1 MAGFHSSACP
11 ASDLSQSS
19 GPSVTE
25 ETVSLVQ
32 ASDKGIGLAFVEQLL
47 KRQPTGRVIATCRD
61 PMGAQHL
68 DALHDQS
75 GGRLDVMQLD
85 VTKEDTIEAV
95 AAAVRQKYGK
105 LDLLLNVAG
114 VLHRPNELQP
124 ESSLHW
130 LCQDAMLLAYR
141 VNAMGPMLV
150 LKHMMPL
157 LVTGGHTNPNRPY
170 SIVANMSSRTGSIS
184 DNHIGGWYSYRA
196 SKAALNQFTKTAA
209 VELAAQKS
217 PVVAVLLHPGTVD
230 TDLTRPF
237 TAHLPADKIFTPDF
251 AAEQLLGVIDGLS
264 PSDNGRFIAY
274 DGTDVACILRPP
286 RFPRFRCQRRPARA
300 PMAALAVRAVSAAA
314 AAALPA
320 FPPSHRRASPAA
332 RETSLRIGGREKRG
346 CSNGGWSCAGRRG
359 GAVVALAAPPE
370 TVTAIVESG
379 AATMV
384 SAADWT
390 SHLVLATLNTA
401 ATPASD
407 GPIKLPPAYL
417 EDPWAIPEV
426 SPLQSFASILLTGT
440 IGVLLFRAIK
450 RRASKVTESR
460 FRSDSVEKL
469 SSNPVVEERKRR
481 AAEEA
486 AEAAKRPPPTVLN
499 TLGGALVAGS
509 IAIVLYKF
517 ATSVDDVF
525 AGQTLSTTY
534 TVRNLSIAVRTIVSG
549 LVWLATFIFALNS
562 LGLTLYAF
570 QLALGID
577 SPKDSP
583 VTRSGSDADT
593 VGSKDSEAK
602 EAEVPVGSEAKKPLG
617 FGGEAGSL
625 GGTAGADEVLIGR
638 VAAIE
643 EQLMLQ
649 LAGTSAEEGKREAG
663 GEELEKGKP
672 LFTVTSLNRT
682 IRRVDL
688 NKTFLEYHHHFRE
701 GELKLQCSGEPCPN
715 LGSCGPEFPNLRA
728 CYWPNL
734 VDAEYLFPDQPIN
747 CPKVMDMSVEG
758 GREVSD
764 TRCTHKGDDLRLDMF
779 LPQYYELR
787 DVYLDGDGLVFNET
801 VFFDRHSCADKGNFS
816 FEPGKAKV
824 RHYDRLVS
832 LMYPLGIAFYHV
844 LIELVPHLFVLSP
857 LLRDNPSI
865 PIAIASH
872 QVKAFSSLLVPFLGI
887 PATALNL
894 AVIPNRHA
902 DVNLLVHV
910 DVLYQPVYQACG
922 RSAPAMWGELRRR
935 FLLPPAGLP
944 LFRPGLVPR
953 HNHTHFLP
961 PTADSPAT
969 TTSTSADSSI
979 PVRAGDISET
989 DVPLWSDAQTA
1000 RLPYSWRAV
1009 IAHRRGAMR
1018 HLAAFDSLVAEMKRV
1033 FPPQRVFVFEGDL
1046 PILQVFPPQRVFV
1059 FEGDLP
1065 ILRGAYAV
1073 LQCKVYGWV
1082 MLRSYQSRFYLPVLR
1097 TVFPPQRVFVFEGD
1111 LPILQA
1117 KLLFNRAAVYVGLHG
1132 AGLSNM
1138 IFMPSN
1144 HPSLPSLLVLHPTP
1158 FMNQPSF
1165 SGNRAAVFV
1174 GIARCRSKLLF
1185 NRAAVYV
1192 VLHGA
1197 GLSNM
1202 IFMPSNHPS
1211 LPSLLVLH
1219 PTPFMNQPSFSGNRA
1234 AVFVGIARCRSKLL
1248 FNRAAVYVGLHGA
1261 GLSNMIFMPSNHPSL
1276 PSLLVLHPTPFMNQP
1291 SFSGNRAAVFVGIA
1305 RCRSTLL
1312 FNRAAVYVGLHGAGL
1327 SNMIFMPSNHPS
1339 LPSLLVL
1346 HPTPFMNQP
1355 SFSGNRAAVFV
1366 GIARCRCILHDLHA
1380 LEPPCH
1386 PHPCP

>member
-1 MAGFHSSACP
+1 
-11 ASDLSQSS
+11 
-19 GPSVTE
+19 
-25 ETVSLVQ
+25 
-32 ASDKGIGLAFVEQLL
+32 
-47 KRQPTGRVIATCRD
+47 
-61 PMGAQHL
+61 
-68 DALHDQS
+68 
-75 GGRLDVMQLD
+75 
-85 VTKEDTIEAV
+85 
-95 AAAVRQKYGK
+95 
-105 LDLLLNVAG
+105 
-114 VLHRPNELQP
+114 
-124 ESSLHW
+124 
-130 LCQDAMLLAYR
+130 
-141 VNAMGPMLV
+141 
-150 LKHMMPL
+150 
-157 LVTGGHTNPNRPY
+157 
-170 SIVANMSSRTGSIS
+170 
-184 DNHIGGWYSYRA
+184 
-196 SKAALNQFTKTAA
+196 
-209 VELAAQKS
+209 
-217 PVVAVLLHPGTVD
+217 
-230 TDLTRPF
+230 
-237 TAHLPADKIFTPDF
+237 
-251 AAEQLLGVIDGLS
+251 
-264 PSDNGRFIAY
+264 
-274 DGTDVACILRPP
+274 
-286 RFPRFRCQRRPARA
+286 
-300 PMAALAVRAVSAAA
+300 MAALAVRAVSAAA

-401 ATPASD
+401 ATLASD
-407 GPIKLPPAYL
+407 GPIELPPAYL
-417 EDPWAIPEV
+417 EDPWAVPEV

-583 VTRSGSDADT
+583 VSGSGSEADT
-593 VGSKDSEAK
+593 AGSKDSEAK
-602 EAEVPVGSEAKKPLG
+602 EAEVPVGSEEKKPLG
-617 FGGEAGSL
+617 FGVQAQPELAPPAVSAPLAPAAPEPADPAGQPAVQS
-625 GGTAGADEVLIGR
+625 TDEVLLGR
-638 VAAIE
+638 VAEIAAELSRQMQE
-643 EQLMLQ
+643 EQALQ
-649 LAGTSAEEGKREAG
+649 
-663 GEELEKGKP
+663 
-672 LFTVTSLNRT
+672 
-682 IRRVDL
+682 RVDL

-787 DVYLDGDGLVFNET
+787 DVYLDGDGLVFNES
-801 VFFDRHSCADKGNFS
+801 VFFDRHSCADKGNVVYLDGMDGDGDGDGDGLVFNESVFFDRHSCEDKGNFS

-824 RHYDRLVS
+824 HHYDLLLSLMYPLGIAFYHVLIELFSFEPGKAKVHHYDRVVS

-872 QVKAFSSLLVPFLGI
+872 QTTPPSPLPSPAIPVASPLRVLPLLPDNHPHRHHLAPSTLGVKEQYLGVTAVESLLNRSLILCVRASFLPPWYLVCNVSVSAVGQVKAFSSLLVPFLGI

-910 DVLYQPVYQACG
+910 DVLYQWVPFLTSVPSLASGRSASGFLSSPVYQAWPVVALPVGSFPHQCTKPGQWSLCQWVPFLTSVPSLASGRSASGFLSSPVYQAWPVVALPVGSFPHQCTKPGQWSLCARHVGGAAPPLPAAPLSPSQPLPLLPFALSFHKLPFPTTQPVYQACG

-969 TTSTSADSSI
+969 TTPTSADSSI

-1046 PILQVFPPQRVFV
+1046 PILQ
-1059 FEGDLP
+1059 GDLP

-1082 MLRSYQSRFYLPVLR
+1082 MLRSYQSRLYLPVLH
-1097 TVFPPQRVFVFEGD
+1097 TLFPPQRVFVFEGD
-1111 LPILQA
+1111 LPILQGA
-1117 KLLFNRAAVYVGLHG
+1117 YAV
-1132 AGLSNM
+1132 
-1138 IFMPSN
+1138 IF
-1144 HPSLPSLLVLHPTP
+1144 
-1158 FMNQPSF
+1158 
-1165 SGNRAAVFV
+1165 
-1174 GIARCRSKLLF
+1174 
-1185 NRAAVYV
+1185 
-1192 VLHGA
+1192 
-1197 GLSNM
+1197 
-1202 IFMPSNHPS
+1202 
-1211 LPSLLVLH
+1211 
-1219 PTPFMNQPSFSGNRA
+1219 
-1234 AVFVGIARCRSKLL
+1234 
-1248 FNRAAVYVGLHGA
+1248 
-1261 GLSNMIFMPSNHPSL
+1261 
-1276 PSLLVLHPTPFMNQP
+1276 
-1291 SFSGNRAAVFVGIA
+1291 
-1305 RCRSTLL
+1305 
-1312 FNRAAVYVGLHGAGL
+1312 
-1327 SNMIFMPSNHPS
+1327 
-1339 LPSLLVL
+1339 
-1346 HPTPFMNQP
+1346 
-1355 SFSGNRAAVFV
+1355 
-1366 GIARCRCILHDLHA
+1366 
-1380 LEPPCH
+1380 
-1386 PHPCP
+1386 

>member
-1 MAGFHSSACP
+1 
-11 ASDLSQSS
+11 
-19 GPSVTE
+19 
-25 ETVSLVQ
+25 
-32 ASDKGIGLAFVEQLL
+32 
-47 KRQPTGRVIATCRD
+47 
-61 PMGAQHL
+61 
-68 DALHDQS
+68 
-75 GGRLDVMQLD
+75 
-85 VTKEDTIEAV
+85 
-95 AAAVRQKYGK
+95 
-105 LDLLLNVAG
+105 
-114 VLHRPNELQP
+114 
-124 ESSLHW
+124 
-130 LCQDAMLLAYR
+130 
-141 VNAMGPMLV
+141 
-150 LKHMMPL
+150 
-157 LVTGGHTNPNRPY
+157 
-170 SIVANMSSRTGSIS
+170 
-184 DNHIGGWYSYRA
+184 
-196 SKAALNQFTKTAA
+196 
-209 VELAAQKS
+209 
-217 PVVAVLLHPGTVD
+217 
-230 TDLTRPF
+230 
-237 TAHLPADKIFTPDF
+237 
-251 AAEQLLGVIDGLS
+251 
-264 PSDNGRFIAY
+264 
-274 DGTDVACILRPP
+274 
-286 RFPRFRCQRRPARA
+286 
-300 PMAALAVRAVSAAA
+300 MAALAVRAVSAAA

-320 FPPSHRRASPAA
+320 FPPSHMRASPAA

-359 GAVVALAAPPE
+359 RAVVALAAPPE

-401 ATPASD
+401 ATLASD
-407 GPIKLPPAYL
+407 GPIELPPAYL

-583 VTRSGSDADT
+583 VSGSGSEADT
-593 VGSKDSEAK
+593 AGSKDSEAK
-602 EAEVPVGSEAKKPLG
+602 EAEVPVGSEEKKPLG
-617 FGGEAGSL
+617 FGVQAQPELAPPAVSAPLAPAAPEPADPAGQPAVQS
-625 GGTAGADEVLIGR
+625 TDEVLLGR
-638 VAAIE
+638 VAEIAAELSRQMQE
-643 EQLMLQ
+643 EQALQ
-649 LAGTSAEEGKREAG
+649 Q
-663 GEELEKGKP
+663 
-672 LFTVTSLNRT
+672 
-682 IRRVDL
+682 VDL

-787 DVYLDGDGLVFNET
+787 DVYLDGDGLVFNES

-824 RHYDRLVS
+824 HHYDRVVS

-902 DVNLLVHV
+902 DVNLLIHV
-910 DVLYQPVYQACG
+910 DVLYQWVPFLTSVPSLASGRSASGFLSSPVYQAWPVVALPVGSFPHQCTKPGQWSLCQWVPFLTSVPSLASGRSASGFLSSPVYQAWPVVALPVGSFPHQCTKPGQWSLCARHVGGAAPPHPAAPLSPSQPLPLLPFALSFHKLPFPTTQPVYQACG

-969 TTSTSADSSI
+969 TTPTSADSSI

-1046 PILQVFPPQRVFV
+1046 PILQ
-1059 FEGDLP
+1059 GDLP

-1082 MLRSYQSRFYLPVLR
+1082 MLRSYQSRFYLPVLH
-1097 TVFPPQRVFVFEGD
+1097 TVFPPQRVFVFEGN

-1117 KLLFNRAAVYVGLHG
+1117 KLLWQQSSSLCGDCTEQVYP
-1132 AGLSNM
+1132 A
-1138 IFMPSN
+1138 
-1144 HPSLPSLLVLHPTP
+1144 
-1158 FMNQPSF
+1158 
-1165 SGNRAAVFV
+1165 
-1174 GIARCRSKLLF
+1174 
-1185 NRAAVYV
+1185 
-1192 VLHGA
+1192 
-1197 GLSNM
+1197 
-1202 IFMPSNHPS
+1202 
-1211 LPSLLVLH
+1211 
-1219 PTPFMNQPSFSGNRA
+1219 
-1234 AVFVGIARCRSKLL
+1234 
-1248 FNRAAVYVGLHGA
+1248 
-1261 GLSNMIFMPSNHPSL
+1261 
-1276 PSLLVLHPTPFMNQP
+1276 
-1291 SFSGNRAAVFVGIA
+1291 
-1305 RCRSTLL
+1305 
-1312 FNRAAVYVGLHGAGL
+1312 
-1327 SNMIFMPSNHPS
+1327 
-1339 LPSLLVL
+1339 
-1346 HPTPFMNQP
+1346 
-1355 SFSGNRAAVFV
+1355 
-1366 GIARCRCILHDLHA
+1366 
-1380 LEPPCH
+1380 
-1386 PHPCP
+1386 